1 MREYFAR
8 LNSTERRFVVAV
20 LLILFAGLNAW
31 LVWPRFAEWKK
42 NQIRIATARQKL
54 KVFEDKIALAP
65 ELERK
70 IKQFESEGAS
80 VPPEDQSSDFVGT
93 IQRQAAASGVNILT
107 MIRQQPRTNQFFI
120 ELAQALT
127 IQSDEEKLV
136 DFLYKLGEGNSLVRV
151 RGLSLGPDP
160 PRHNLR
166 VNVTLVGSYQKK
178 APLRAAPAAAAG
190 SSTPAAAKPV
200 TVPPPKPATNDRLPA
215 IPGAPRTSTPN
226 QR

>member
-8 LNSTERRFVVAV
+8 LSSTERRFVVV
-20 LLILFAGLNAW
+20 VFLIVFAGLNAW
-31 LVWPRFAEWKK
+31 LVWPRFGDWKK
-42 NQIRIATARQKL
+42 NQAAIAKARQTL

-127 IQSDEEKLV
+127 LQSDEKKLV
-136 DFLYKLGEGNSLVRV
+136 DFLYKLGAGNSLVRV
-151 RGLSLGPDP
+151 RGLTLNPDA

-178 APLRAAPAAAAG
+178 APVRRPPATAATNAPTAAKKAATTAPG
-190 SSTPAAAKPV
+190 PTPGGKAPGISGAPNPSTPGK
-200 TVPPPKPATNDRLPA
+200 K
-215 IPGAPRTSTPN
+215 
-226 QR
+226 

>member
-8 LNSTERRFVVAV
+8 LSSAERRFVVAV
-20 LLILFAGLNAW
+20 FLIVFAGLNAW
-31 LVWPRFAEWKK
+31 LVWPRFGDWKK
-42 NQIRIATARQKL
+42 NHAAIAKARQTL
-54 KVFEDKIALAP
+54 KVFEDKIALVP

-80 VPPEDQSSDFVGT
+80 VPPEDQASDFVGT

-107 MIRQQPRTNQFFI
+107 MIRQLPRTNQFFI

-136 DFLYKLGEGNSLVRV
+136 DFLYKLGAGNSLVRV
-151 RGLSLGPDP
+151 RGLTLNPDA
-160 PRHNLR
+160 PRYNLR

-178 APLRAAPAAAAG
+178 APARRSATPAAT
-190 SSTPAAAKPV
+190 STPAAAKKAEP
-200 TVPPPKPATNDRLPA
+200 TAPKPAPVDKAREV
-215 IPGAPRTSTPN
+215 PGVPKPSTPA
-226 QR
+226 RK